1 MSLHIASEYRPETV
15 ATSVIQLQNASVLYR
30 VPQERISTF
39 KEYAIRL
46 LQRRIQHREF
56 WALRDINL
64 EVRKGEVFGIIG
76 RNGAG
81 KSTLLKLVARVLQPT
96 NGRVYVNGRVAP
108 LLEVS
113 AALHP
118 ELTGRENIFLNGALL
133 GFSSRAMKEKYNR
146 IVDFAEL
153 WDFIDAPIRTY
164 SSGMVVRLGFSIA
177 TDEPPDILIIDEVL
191 SVGDEAFQAKCRQRI
206 EDFRRY
212 GVTILLVSHDADR
225 VRKMCDRAV
234 WIDHGQIRCTGTAGE
249 IVDAYQM
256 GS

>member
-133 GFSSRAMKEKYNR
+133 G
-146 IVDFAEL
+146 
-153 WDFIDAPIRTY
+153 
-164 SSGMVVRLGFSIA
+164 
-177 TDEPPDILIIDEVL
+177 
-191 SVGDEAFQAKCRQRI
+191 
-206 EDFRRY
+206 
-212 GVTILLVSHDADR
+212 
-225 VRKMCDRAV
+225 
-234 WIDHGQIRCTGTAGE
+234 
-249 IVDAYQM
+249 
-256 GS
+256 